1 MARDVG
7 GENVVEGEAV
17 EFLEAD
23 AARGKLNFYTIQLV
37 AHEFPNQLDTDL
49 AARAE
54 EPPGVGRGE
63 NVGDAQDVPAAT
75 RRFPGVEF
83 LRGCL
88 AKEVLLKIHPAPPL
102 KS

>member
-1 MARDVG
+1 
-7 GENVVEGEAV
+7 
-17 EFLEAD
+17 
-23 AARGKLNFYTIQLV
+23 
-37 AHEFPNQLDTDL
+37 
-49 AARAE
+49 
-54 EPPGVGRGE
+54 
-63 NVGDAQDVPAAT
+63 VPATT